1 MKTERSTPETIDDY
15 IAGFPPDVQEILQQI
30 RRTIQAAAPEAGEA
44 IKYQIPTFTLNG
56 NLIHFAAFKNHIGL
70 YPAPR
75 AIEVFKEE
83 LAGYEGAKGTVRFPL
98 GEPIPFDL
106 IRRIVE
112 FRVEMSR
119 EKPAKARAR
128 KQQAGG

>member
-1 MKTERSTPETIDDY
+1 MKTQAAATIDDY
-15 IAGFPPDVQEILQQI
+15 IAGFPPDIQEILQQI

-98 GEPIPFDL
+98 GEPIPLDL

-119 EKPAKARAR
+119 EKPAGARPARAKKR
-128 KQQAGG
+128 

>member
-1 MKTERSTPETIDDY
+1 MKAVPSASTTIDDY
-15 IAGFPPDVQEILQQI
+15 IAGFPPDVQEILQQV
-30 RRTIQAAAPEAGEA
+30 RRTIQEAAPEAEEA
-44 IKYQIPTFTLNG
+44 IKYQIPTFVLNG
-56 NLIHFAAFKNHIGL
+56 NLIHFAAFKSHIGL

-112 FRVEMSR
+112 FRAKMSL
-119 EKPAKARAR
+119 EKPGRAK
-128 KQQAGG
+128 KK